1 MKFGLFFLN
10 FINSTT
16 VQEQSIVRMQ
26 EITEYVDK
34 LNFEQILVYENH
46 FSDNGVVGAP
56 LTVSGFLLGL
66 TEKIKLVH

>member
-46 FSDNGVVGAP
+46 F
-56 LTVSGFLLGL
+56 
-66 TEKIKLVH
+66 